1 MCNMIKLKKGDLQP
15 FPIEPF
21 DILFDKQITG
31 LHLDESQVG
40 DSLDRMFDSFPDYNR
55 IASAD
60 N

>member
-40 DSLDRMFDSFPDYNR
+40 DSLDRMLSVPPGL
-55 IASAD
+55 
-60 N
+60 